1 MEHIPTT
8 VQDFI
13 ELLNKEF
20 FQVQSDVI
28 KTTFDQLQKHYPR
41 LTLAEVYKLA
51 VNVFQIS
58 MVTGIGPKFVIN
70 DITKHFK

>member
-28 KTTFDQLQKHYPR
+28 KTTFDELKKSYPR
-41 LTLAEVYKLA
+41 LTLAEIYKLA
-51 VNVFQIS
+51 VNVFQIC
-58 MVTGIGPKFVIN
+58 MATGIGPKYVIN
-70 DITKHFK
+70 DLTKHFK